1 MVVCGHNK
9 KYYKGDLK
17 MSNKNL
23 TTTTTNTYTI
33 TTNSNLYIG
42 AKTHTFYTNPNPTN
56 KQLVDIISLI
66 EEICYKY
73 NCESLY
79 TPGVDLI
86 PFKERIN
93 NRHDIT
99 KMDYQILLCQIQDT
113 IAHFNNINYE
123 YSFSDLLENISSSEE
138 IIPMGA

>member
-1 MVVCGHNK
+1 MT
-9 KYYKGDLK
+9 
-17 MSNKNL
+17 NKNL

-42 AKTHTFYTNPNPTN
+42 AKTHTLYTSPNPTN

-66 EEICYKY
+66 EEICSKY
-73 NCESLY
+73 NCEKLY
-79 TPGVDLI
+79 TPGVDII

-99 KMDYQILLCQIQDT
+99 KMDYQILLCQIQAT
-113 IAHFNNINYE
+113 IASFNNINYE
-123 YSFSDLLENISSSEE
+123 YPDSEHENIISSGEE
-138 IIPMGA
+138 MIPMGA

>member
-1 MVVCGHNK
+1 
-9 KYYKGDLK
+9 

-33 TTNSNLYIG
+33 TSNSNLYIG
-42 AKTHTFYTNPNPTN
+42 AKTHTLYTSPNPTN

-66 EEICYKY
+66 EEICSKY
-73 NCESLY
+73 NDNCLSV
-79 TPGVDLI
+79 PGVDII
-86 PFKERIN
+86 PFKDRVK

-99 KMDYQILLCQIQDT
+99 KLDYQALLWDIQSV
-113 IAHFNNINYE
+113 IEGFNNINCE
-123 YSFSDLLENISSSEE
+123 YPDSEHENIISSGEE